1 MHTAKGLWMS
11 DGKSGAMQLLEKQIA
26 YKEAKIRAG
35 EKTIEDQKRQLSNIK
50 ERMNKLIKK
59 EAKL

>member
-1 MHTAKGLWMS
+1 MS